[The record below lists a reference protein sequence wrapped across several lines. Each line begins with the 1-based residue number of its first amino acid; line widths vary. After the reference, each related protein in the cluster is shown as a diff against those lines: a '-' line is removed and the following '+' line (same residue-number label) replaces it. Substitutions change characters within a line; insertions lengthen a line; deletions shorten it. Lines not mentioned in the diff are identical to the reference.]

1 MRSWR
6 PALVMR
12 EPLKWYD
19 ERAADNLPWLKAL
32 AELLQRAAREGYC
45 YQHVQALTAAIDQ
58 YADRR
63 LAIAITFST
72 SPTASADPRRPVT
85 CRNGSARSCV
95 RRKVVPKHQSEGEIL
110 READRRQ

>member
-1 MRSWR
+1 
-6 PALVMR
+6 MR

-58 YADRR
+58 YADRALGNR
-63 LAIAITFST
+63 DSFLNKPYSIG
-72 SPTASADPRRPVT
+72 
-85 CRNGSARSCV
+85 GSKKAGDA
-95 RRKVVPKHQSEGEIL
+95 P
-110 READRRQ
+110 